1 MTAEEKL
8 NAQREK
14 SRIRQ
19 QRFKERVIAE
29 GGIDAYRAKIAE
41 YRRRYRA
48 KKKAAADIDPPDT
61 IETPD
66 TIDCVQT
73 SKRFVHLSSR

>member
-1 MTAEEKL
+1 MTAEEIL
-8 NAQREK
+8 ARQREK

-29 GGIDAYRAKIAE
+29 GGIDAYRAKMAE

-48 KKKAAADIDPPDT
+48 KKKAAADT
-61 IETPD
+61 I
-66 TIDCVQT
+66 
-73 SKRFVHLSSR
+73 KLSSLKA

>member
-1 MTAEEKL
+1 MMTAEEKL
-8 NAQREK
+8 NSQREK

-19 QRFKERVIAE
+19 QRFKERVIAD
-29 GGIDAYRAKIAE
+29 GGVEAYRAKMAE

-48 KKKAAADIDPPDT
+48 KKKAVESPPD

-66 TIDCVQT
+66 TEIPDIVKTPDTIDN
-73 SKRFVHLSSR
+73 